1 MEKLFSGPFGL
12 LLVIA
17 QAALFFYLLR
27 GMFDAV
33 GEDTPLFKGWRSGRS
48 RGERPSPHPR
58 RPEAEHE
65 RPRGWSRVSPIV
77 ETFEDLNTGALTG
90 LVVSGLFA
98 GRRLEDLSRSE
109 CLRLCEIC
117 RDANDDYG
125 MWFMQSYLN
134 RRFAG
139 AAWGSSFAGARRG
152 EEAAK
157 SRRPP
162 PPPFERPD
170 DGPMTRERA
179 YATLGLEI
187 GASEAEI
194 HNAHRAMIKKYHPDH
209 GGTDAQA
216 ALINQAKDLLLGR

>member
-1 MEKLFSGPFGL
+1 MEKLFSGPIGL

-33 GEDTPLFKGWRSGRS
+33 GEDSPLFKGWRTGRS
-48 RGERPSPHPR
+48 RSERPSAHPR
-58 RPEAEHE
+58 RPEAANE

-77 ETFEDLNTGALTG
+77 ETFEDLNTGAMSG
-90 LVVSGLFA
+90 FVVSGLFA

-117 RDANDDYG
+117 RDANDDHG
-125 MWFMQSYLN
+125 MWFLQSYLK

-139 AAWGSSFAGARRG
+139 AEGPQNRAGARK
-152 EEAAK
+152 EEAPK
-157 SRRPP
+157 SHRQPP
-162 PPPFERPD
+162 PPEMPE

-179 YATLGLEI
+179 YATLGLEA

-194 HNAHRAMIKKYHPDH
+194 HNAHRTMIKKYHPDH

>member
-1 MEKLFSGPFGL
+1 MEKLLSGPVGL

-33 GEDTPLFKGWRSGRS
+33 GGDSSLFKGWRSGGSRS
-48 RGERPSPHPR
+48 ERPSAHAR
-58 RPEAEHE
+58 RPEAANE
-65 RPRGWSRVSPIV
+65 RPRGWSRASPFL
-77 ETFEDLNTGALTG
+77 ETFEDLNSGALSG
-90 LVVSGLFA
+90 LVVSGMFA

-109 CLRLCEIC
+109 CLRLSEIC

-125 MWFMQSYLN
+125 MWFLQSYLN

-139 AAWGSSFAGARRG
+139 AAGTRGGAGGRK
-152 EEAAK
+152 EEEPAK
-157 SRRPP
+157 SRHAP
-162 PPPFERPD
+162 PPPFESPE
-170 DGPMTRERA
+170 DGSMTRERA
-179 YATLGLEI
+179 YATLGLGV

-216 ALINQAKDLLLGR
+216 ALINRAKDVLLGR

>member
-1 MEKLFSGPFGL
+1 MEKLFSGPIGL

-33 GEDTPLFKGWRSGRS
+33 GEDSPLFKGWRSGRS
-48 RGERPSPHPR
+48 RHERPSAHPR
-58 RPEAEHE
+58 RPEAANE

-77 ETFEDLNTGALTG
+77 ETFEDLNTGAMSG
-90 LVVSGLFA
+90 FVVSGLFA

-125 MWFMQSYLN
+125 MWFLQSYLN

-139 AAWGSSFAGARRG
+139 AGRTAKPRGRTKGRSAEELSSTATARNARRRADDAGARLCDAGTSRPG
-152 EEAAK
+152 RAK
-157 SRRPP
+157 PR
-162 PPPFERPD
+162 F
-170 DGPMTRERA
+170 
-179 YATLGLEI
+179 
-187 GASEAEI
+187 
-194 HNAHRAMIKKYHPDH
+194 IKR
-209 GGTDAQA
+209 TA
-216 ALINQAKDLLLGR
+216 R